1 MKHKHLSS
9 GIQKKYLKSTFIL
22 LFFALLLSM
31 IGVWSYMH
39 HTLKNNIIEKY
50 KFADEKM
57 GILLDNLYTKSK
69 EVTAEAI
76 LNETIQKSLN
86 AEELT
91 DNEKNAVGKYFS
103 YLDLDSIQD
112 YCYMDNKGNVYT
124 RSYSYVN
131 AFDIKNTV
139 FQKKLGTEYA
149 KTVWFIAKD
158 TVFNGKENFLFITRY
173 VHSLDYPSEPGIII
187 LKMKPSFWNHIITM
201 ASEKT
206 DSDIITGI
214 MDQNGNIYALNQE
227 NTALPDNV
235 RKTLINACKKSS
247 DTGIILNG
255 ETVTGGYLSAYYQ
268 KDCSFSI
275 FTYVPNN
282 VVTSQ
287 TTQILIVLVLIYL
300 IIVVLALLLSIL
312 FSNRFTRP
320 IQEITTYMTGFDG
333 GDYTHMPELH
343 TNTELDQIGHSY
355 NEMLGNIEQLV
366 NEIKLQEKELRTS
379 ELNMLISQI
388 NPHFLYN
395 TLETIRGQALI
406 DDNEEIAKMVEA
418 LSAFFRYSISR
429 KGNLV
434 TLRDELANIENY
446 MLIQR
451 YRFNNRFS
459 MEVLIDEED
468 EEAFDFLIPRLII
481 QPVVE
486 NAIFHGLEE
495 KLEGGKVTIDIIVTD
510 KNLILMIS
518 DNGKGMDADTLKEL
532 NARIQSNNV
541 ELDDREERNQR
552 NTGIALPNIHK
563 RIQLLFGE
571 EYGVNV
577 YSTAG
582 QGTDVEIT
590 IPANYKTDREKDHEE
605 RIAEN

>member
-1 MKHKHLSS
+1 MKF
-9 GIQKKYLKSTFIL
+9 GKKLERL
-22 LFFALLLSM
+22 LLAEMGVCLIVLLLSM
-31 IGVWSYMH
+31 SGRCSSM
-39 HTLKNNIIEKY
+39 
-50 KFADEKM
+50 A
-57 GILLDNLYTKSK
+57 ILLSTL
-69 EVTAEAI
+69 
-76 LNETIQKSLN
+76 
-86 AEELT
+86 
-91 DNEKNAVGKYFS
+91 
-103 YLDLDSIQD
+103 
-112 YCYMDNKGNVYT
+112 
-124 RSYSYVN
+124 
-131 AFDIKNTV
+131 
-139 FQKKLGTEYA
+139 FQI
-149 KTVWFIAKD
+149 FM
-158 TVFNGKENFLFITRY
+158 
-173 VHSLDYPSEPGIII
+173 II
-187 LKMKPSFWNHIITM
+187 
-201 ASEKT
+201 
-206 DSDIITGI
+206 
-214 MDQNGNIYALNQE
+214 Y
-227 NTALPDNV
+227 
-235 RKTLINACKKSS
+235 
-247 DTGIILNG
+247 
-255 ETVTGGYLSAYYQ
+255 
-268 KDCSFSI
+268 
-275 FTYVPNN
+275 
-282 VVTSQ
+282 
-287 TTQILIVLVLIYL
+287 
-300 IIVVLALLLSIL
+300 IIVVLVHPLQAYARILEHLNKTEFEREELRMAPAGVPFVKETYSLLDRYAAYKTRKNNAQIL
-312 FSNRFTRP
+312 NK
-320 IQEITTYMTGFDG
+320 Q
-333 GDYTHMPELH
+333 
-343 TNTELDQIGHSY
+343 TELTA
-355 NEMLGNIEQLV
+355 
-366 NEIKLQEKELRTS
+366 LQ
-379 ELNMLISQI
+379 SQI

-518 DNGKGMDADTLKEL
+518 DNGKGMDVD
-532 NARIQSNNV
+532 
-541 ELDDREERNQR
+541 LDDREERNQR